1 MQHEAFLTRRYLAV
15 FLPLLPTQRLIRS
28 NGSAPDTPFAM
39 VEKQRGAMRLA
50 ACDTAALAL
59 GLSAGMALA
68 DARARVPELAV
79 FDHDPA
85 ADIALLGWLADGCE
99 RYSPACMLDPPQGLL
114 IDITGCTYPF
124 GDDEARL
131 AKDLKQRLRRHGLTG
146 RIALGATPDSAR
158 AKARYAKSAIHA
170 LPVEALDA
178 GDKVHQALR
187 RAGLKTLKD
196 LACRPRKPFAARFG
210 KATVV
215 KLARLLE
222 EEDARITPRRHVPV
236 ITVTQNFAEPVSR
249 TNDVLDTIATLT
261 GKAAAQLNDRSQG
274 GRRFEVSL
282 FRSDGHVARLAVDT
296 GAPTRDSALLMRLI
310 RERIDTLSDPLDPG
324 FGYDRIQLS
333 VPTADILLP
342 SQAGLETKV
351 DRSAQTAA
359 LIDRLSVRLG
369 SDRVRYFEERNSHI
383 PERAVVECAAQ
394 SGQPQKDWPPATEA
408 EPPMRPF
415 RLFETPQRVEA
426 LTSIPDG
433 PPRQFRWRKNLHHI
447 VAYEGPER
455 IAAEWWRRKAGH
467 EQGKGGPTR
476 DYYRV
481 EDSEGRR
488 FWLFRHGLYA
498 ETDTP
503 IWYLHGL
510 FA

>member
-28 NGSAPDTPFAM
+28 KGSAPDTPFAM

-50 ACDTAALAL
+50 ACDSAALAL

-68 DARARVPELAV
+68 DARARVPDLAV

-99 RYSPACMLDPPQGLL
+99 RYSPACMIDPPQGLL
-114 IDITGCTYPF
+114 IDITGCIHHF
-124 GDDEARL
+124 GGDEARL

-158 AKARYAKSAIHA
+158 AKALYAKSAIHA

-236 ITVTQNFAEPVSR
+236 ITVTQNFAEPISR
-249 TNDVLDTIATLT
+249 THDVLDTIAALT
-261 GKAAAQLNDRSQG
+261 HQAAAQLNDRSQG

-324 FGYDRIQLS
+324 FGYDRMQLS

-342 SQAGLETKV
+342 SQAGLEAKV

-394 SGQPQKDWPPATEA
+394 SGQPQKEWPQATEA

-415 RLFETPQRVEA
+415 RLFETPQRVESLA
-426 LTSIPDG
+426 SIPDG

-447 VAYEGPER
+447 VAYEGP
-455 IAAEWWRRKAGH
+455 
-467 EQGKGGPTR
+467 
-476 DYYRV
+476 
-481 EDSEGRR
+481 
-488 FWLFRHGLYA
+488 
-498 ETDTP
+498 
-503 IWYLHGL
+503 
-510 FA
+510 

>member
-1 MQHEAFLTRRYLAV
+1 MVR
-15 FLPLLPTQRLIRS
+15 IK
-28 NGSAPDTPFAM
+28 GSAPDTPFAM

-50 ACDTAALAL
+50 ACDPAALAL

-68 DARARVPELAV
+68 DARARVPDLAV

-85 ADIALLGWLADGCE
+85 ADLELLGWLADGCE
-99 RYSPACMLDPPQGLL
+99 RYSPAFMIDPPQGLL
-114 IDITGCTYPF
+114 IDITGCTYHF
-124 GDDEARL
+124 DGDEVRL
-131 AKDLKQRLRRHGLTG
+131 AKDLKRRLRRHGLSS
-146 RIALGATPDSAR
+146 RIALGTTPDSAR
-158 AKARYAKSAIHA
+158 AKARYAKSAIPA

-178 GDKVHQALR
+178 GAKVHEALR

-196 LACRPRKPFAARFG
+196 LACRPRKAFAARFG

-222 EEDARITPRRHVPV
+222 EEDARIIPRRHLPV
-236 ITVTQNFAEPVSR
+236 ITATQNFAEPVSR

-261 GKAAAQLNDRSQG
+261 GKAAVQLNERSQG

-296 GAPTRDSALLMRLI
+296 GAPTRDAGMLMRLI
-310 RERIDTLSDPLDPG
+310 RERIDALSDPLDPG
-324 FGYDRIQLS
+324 FGYDCIQLT
-333 VPTADILLP
+333 VPAADILP
-342 SQAGLETKV
+342 AFQVGLESKV
-351 DRSAQTAA
+351 DRSAQAAA

-369 SDRVRYFEERNSHI
+369 SERVRYFEERNSHI
-383 PERAVVECAAQ
+383 PERAAVECAAQ
-394 SGQPQKDWPPATEA
+394 SGRPQKEWPQAIEA

-426 LTSIPDG
+426 LASIPDG
-433 PPRQFRWRKNLHHI
+433 PPRQFRWRKSLHHI

-488 FWLFRHGLYA
+488 FWLFRHGLYS
-498 ETDTP
+498 ETDAP